1 MTSRMDEE
9 YNSMFEEIRLPQIKE
24 EYEEVEID
32 EEKECT
38 CLVTD
43 PDDCPVHCEVEDM
56 DE

>member
-43 PDDCPVHCEVEDM
+43 PDDCPVHCEVEM